1 MRAEARRTLRIGEIV
16 FEKVC
21 QMIKEQH
28 IEEYGIEYVEINL
41 SMVQCSDE
49 KLAERYIRIM
59 EEYNI
64 NPKFINLEIT
74 ESAGMYRNPF
84 RSPSAC
90 AR

>member
-1 MRAEARRTLRIGEIV
+1 MFDADGKMLPVYDAIKASEDSGQIHRIGEIV

-64 NPKFINLEIT
+64 NLSLIHI
-74 ESAGMYRNPF
+74 
-84 RSPSAC
+84 
-90 AR
+90 